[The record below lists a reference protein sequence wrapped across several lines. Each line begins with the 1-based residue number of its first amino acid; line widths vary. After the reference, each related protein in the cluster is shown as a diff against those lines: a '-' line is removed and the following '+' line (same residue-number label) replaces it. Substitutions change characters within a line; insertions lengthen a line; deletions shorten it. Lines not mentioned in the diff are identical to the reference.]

1 MLRIIQ
7 VLGILCLTALLI
19 NGVTMTQQMKKIQ
32 SSLDKNLKAV
42 QQLNQVQGNIIQ
54 KNEELTRMTQ
64 TLDQLDGDL
73 NGTIQQTGKTL
84 DSLSEEVHYIS
95 GSLDLNRQTY
105 QSSVNTG
112 KEIEKVNQTLA
123 EMEPHLKKLDQL
135 LGQLSKTTQKD
146 QEHMKRLNES
156 TESLNGKIP
165 GVK

>member
-1 MLRIIQ
+1 
-7 VLGILCLTALLI
+7 
-19 NGVTMTQQMKKIQ
+19 
-32 SSLDKNLKAV
+32 
-42 QQLNQVQGNIIQ
+42 
-54 KNEELTRMTQ
+54 MTQ

-84 DSLSEEVHYIS
+84 DSLSEVVHYIS

-105 QSSVNTG
+105 QSSINTG